1 MRISFLFLLCFF
13 AAVISVNAEEP
24 IDLNEKIIKESYS
37 LGVSIGRTFKNQSME
52 LDYEALFKGIKD
64 ARSGGDILLS
74 DQEITDTLKNIQ
86 RELTEKREEE
96 KREVAETNKRKGEE
110 FLKQNAGKEGVVTLP
125 SGLQYKVLV
134 EGSGET
140 PEISDTVTVHYRGT
154 LIDGTEFDSS
164 YTRGE
169 PAVFNVN
176 GVIPGFSEALQLMKT
191 GSKWQIYIPS
201 HLAYGERGAG
211 RNIGPNEALIFDLE
225 LLSFTKGTKFHTDEM
240 QP

>member
-13 AAVISVNAEEP
+13 ASVISVNAEES